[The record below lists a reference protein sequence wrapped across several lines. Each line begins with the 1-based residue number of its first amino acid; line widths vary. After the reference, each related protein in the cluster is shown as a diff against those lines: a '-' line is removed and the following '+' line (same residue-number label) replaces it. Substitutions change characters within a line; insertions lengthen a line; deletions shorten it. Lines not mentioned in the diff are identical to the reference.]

1 MDTENVLLEINN
13 PIATVV
19 LNRPEALNA
28 ITPSLNRQLQEILL
42 RVQNDPRVRV
52 VVLTGAGKAFCAGG
66 DVGSLRSL
74 KNSRE
79 ARSFIEQSGKTA
91 AILYN
96 MTKPVIAMVNGVAAG
111 AGFNMALLADIV
123 FCAKSARFAQ
133 SFSKIGLI
141 PDWGGNY
148 LLPRAVGLHKA
159 KELIFT
165 GDLLDAEQA
174 LRLGLVNQIVD
185 DAKLTE
191 VTYEFAD
198 RIAKS
203 APQAQRLAKQLLN
216 QSDGLTLKNIL
227 KLETDAQTLCLQ
239 TEDFQEGI
247 SAFFEKRPP
256 KFYGG

>member
-1 MDTENVLLEINN
+1 METENVLLEINN
-13 PIATVV
+13 NIATIV
-19 LNRPEALNA
+19 LNRPETFNA
-28 ITPSLNRQLQEILL
+28 ITPALNQQLHEILL
-42 RVQNDPRVRV
+42 SVQNDPQVRAV
-52 VVLTGAGKAFCAGG
+52 ILTGVGKAFCAGG

-74 KNSRE
+74 KDSKE

-91 AILYN
+91 ALLYN

-111 AGFNMALLADIV
+111 AGFNMALLCDLV

-148 LLPRAVGLHKA
+148 LLSRAVGLHKA

-174 LRLGLVNQIVD
+174 LQLGLVNQVVN
-185 DAKLTE
+185 DAELTE
-191 VTYEFAD
+191 VTYQFAG
-198 RIAKS
+198 RLVKG
-203 APQAQRLAKQLLN
+203 APQAQRLAKQILN
-216 QSDGLTLKNIL
+216 NSDGLTLEKIL
-227 KLETDAQTLCLQ
+227 ELETDAQTLCLQ

-247 SAFFEKRPP
+247 GAFFEKRPP
-256 KFYGG
+256 KFSGG